1 MAECTGLENRRPR
14 KGPVGSN
21 PTPSAVVL
29 SQDMETPEP
38 SGLGGFCVF
47 GGLAVQVGLPRG
59 CPHPGT

>member
-1 MAECTGLENRRPR
+1 
-14 KGPVGSN
+14 
-21 PTPSAVVL
+21 
-29 SQDMETPEP
+29 METPEP